1 MGNEKKENKE
11 LFTIYSYSD
20 EEFDAG
26 VRINISS
33 SSDLATL
40 TTALAQLVIESDT
53 FAEIWHMVNVSVY
66 KLREDFNNEN
76 KVYN

>member
-1 MGNEKKENKE
+1 MENEKKESKE
-11 LFTIYSYSD
+11 LFAVYSYSD

-26 VRINISS
+26 VRINVSS

-40 TTALAQLVIESDT
+40 TTAFAQLVIESDT
-53 FAEIWHMVNVSVY
+53 FAEIWHMVNASVY
-66 KLREDFNNEN
+66 KLREDYNNEN